1 MRVRTTPAGGTPTP
15 GVGQDGATHAEPAPT
30 SGRPGAIVER
40 GRGRA
45 QPRQRDTRRVP
56 ASGAAEGNT
65 EEHFEEV
72 RLAQAVRRSIEPR
85 DLAGAVAFLASDEAA
100 MISGQT
106 LRIDGGLVTL

>member
-1 MRVRTTPAGGTPTP
+1 
-15 GVGQDGATHAEPAPT
+15 
-30 SGRPGAIVER
+30 
-40 GRGRA
+40 
-45 QPRQRDTRRVP
+45 
-56 ASGAAEGNT
+56 
-65 EEHFEEV
+65 V